1 MSTCQVVVE
10 QKLNQL
16 IQEFQDGKHEGSI
29 LTVATVES
37 LAQDE
42 KQTWRAIR
50 KELEDIGISV
60 AAFDANKDFIM
71 SWFQEAILTGA
82 FEEQNIVDDC
92 EWHGL
97 ATSELKST
105 QSSPTDHMHF
115 SLIDQD
121 MGTIADP
128 VLTTPGLALPY
139 PRLPSK
145 PMSDSR
151 HSGLDE
157 HSQEDIHETLSHN
170 ANALPKRRRPRIVT
184 LFARLRGYNNSFIE
198 ACAPNLL
205 VGDISDG
212 ALVKAADLLE
222 KGADINALYNGNKAA
237 MEWRN
242 NTALDFQVKS
252 LRGQTPLHQA
262 VSGNLAG
269 PNAERRIRGVVD
281 LLISRGAIIDA
292 EDDDKNTPLCLYL
305 ARPGSFVS
313 VARLLLEHGADCN
326 TVNWIKRTPLMQAA
340 KNGREDMIRLLIEYR
355 VKVSFRNRYS
365 ESALSI
371 AVKGGN
377 TAISSSRYG
386 SGAQGVVKLMLEHGA
401 DINHLDSAGRTCL
414 CNAVAARDADTARL
428 LLDHGANP
436 NNEIT
441 RERTRIPTYRYPK
454 DQQLTRMSVLQLAIE
469 NKDTKTAKLL
479 IERGANVNYMIA
491 GPGWPMPILHLA
503 ISKSKQ
509 HHREIVDLMLKHGAD
524 LESKHCSCTALD
536 LAVYHEDMRL
546 ALYLLEKGAVN
557 NYAFFKSG
565 EYWKTTKILKGE
577 DFSEKVVLGYE
588 KLAQLLQASQ
598 EK

>member
-1 MSTCQVVVE
+1 MLKEVEETLEGQELSKGRKGRLETISGGCRAVLEELQALLKKYESLGSQSKRTWDRLNWDAGEISELRARLTSNIVLLTAFMSTCQVVVE

-242 NTALDFQVKS
+242 NTAL
-252 LRGQTPLHQA
+252 G
-262 VSGNLAG
+262 
-269 PNAERRIRGVVD
+269 
-281 LLISRGAIIDA
+281 
-292 EDDDKNTPLCLYL
+292 
-305 ARPGSFVS
+305 
-313 VARLLLEHGADCN
+313 
-326 TVNWIKRTPLMQAA
+326 MAA
-340 KNGREDMIRLLIEYR
+340 Y
-355 VKVSFRNRYS
+355 
-365 ESALSI
+365 
-371 AVKGGN
+371 
-377 TAISSSRYG
+377 
-386 SGAQGVVKLMLEHGA
+386 
-401 DINHLDSAGRTCL
+401 
-414 CNAVAARDADTARL
+414 
-428 LLDHGANP
+428 
-436 NNEIT
+436 
-441 RERTRIPTYRYPK
+441 
-454 DQQLTRMSVLQLAIE
+454 
-469 NKDTKTAKLL
+469 
-479 IERGANVNYMIA
+479 
-491 GPGWPMPILHLA
+491 
-503 ISKSKQ
+503 
-509 HHREIVDLMLKHGAD
+509 
-524 LESKHCSCTALD
+524 
-536 LAVYHEDMRL
+536 
-546 ALYLLEKGAVN
+546 
-557 NYAFFKSG
+557 
-565 EYWKTTKILKGE
+565 
-577 DFSEKVVLGYE
+577 
-588 KLAQLLQASQ
+588 
-598 EK
+598 